1 MREVVEGGNRVDRKN
16 EKRSNRE
23 LVSHK
28 FTIDDPRD
36 RLICS
41 ASRPI
46 NIFQCVG
53 HFLWITQGNFNLDAI
68 SYYQPIAAKFSS
80 DNIKMIGAYGLRL
93 FGIDHLN
100 QIEYILRT
108 LDEDPG
114 KRKAVASI
122 YLPQFDQ
129 HGLSREEVPCTL
141 NLQYLVR
148 NENLLGL
155 TYMRSQD
162 AFKVLPYDV
171 FVFTMLQEYVQ
182 KRLAPKHGLKLGS
195 YYHYSGS
202 FHVYEEDCDTISNVL
217 DESDSQDLSM
227 PAMPSDDLEIQL
239 RKMNEFESIV
249 RVNVVAHKK
258 YKKGVDL
265 ESMFGMAEEIL
276 QDDYWRQF
284 GYLLLCYGARELKD
298 DEYRNMARK
307 HLRAPYGDLA
317 DAWMNSKSSES
328 WSPEAV
334 PDG

>member
-1 MREVVEGGNRVDRKN
+1 M
-16 EKRSNRE
+16 E

-80 DNIKMIGAYGLRL
+80 DNIKMIGAYGPRL
-93 FGIDHLN
+93 FGVGHLN

-148 NENLLGL
+148 NGNLLGL

-162 AFKVLPYDV
+162 AFNVLPYDV

-182 KRLAPKHGLKLGS
+182 SNLAPKDGLRLGA
-195 YYHYSGS
+195 YHHYSGS
-202 FHVYEEDCDTISNVL
+202 FHAYDRDLDGITNVL
-217 DESDSQDLSM
+217 GERNSVDLSM
-227 PAMPSDDLEIQL
+227 PPMPSDDAAPQL

-249 RVNVVAHKK
+249 RANVATRKKHKK
-258 YKKGVDL
+258 GMDF
-265 ESMFGMAEEIL
+265 ESMFGMAEAIL

-284 GYLLLCYGARELKD
+284 GYLLLCYGAHELDD
-298 DEYRNMARK
+298 DEYQNMARK
-307 HLRAPYGDLA
+307 RLRAPYGDLA
-317 DAWMNSKSSES
+317 DAWLNRKSSES
-328 WSPEAV
+328 GRPVAM